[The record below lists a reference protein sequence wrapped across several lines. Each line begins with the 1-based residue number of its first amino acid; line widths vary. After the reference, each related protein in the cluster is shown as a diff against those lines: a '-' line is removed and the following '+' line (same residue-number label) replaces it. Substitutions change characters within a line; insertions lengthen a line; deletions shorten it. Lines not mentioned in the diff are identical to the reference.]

1 MHRKRTNKIRSF
13 SVIEVIMLQIQP
25 LFKNI
30 TEYEALCEKYGL
42 NYELL
47 EFSMGNAAVGA
58 ENYYKNCGR
67 VKSIHGA
74 FIDVNPGSSD
84 AAFRELSEK
93 RCSESCDLAMRLGA
107 ENVVFHSSCFPF
119 LRGAYIESWAARCAD
134 FYMRL
139 AEAYPSLTVL
149 IENSFDVD
157 PAPIKMLTDKISAK
171 NVGVCLD
178 IGHVNYS
185 RASVGEWFEAL
196 GERVKYLH
204 LSDNGG
210 VYDDHLTLGSGNVEW
225 EEASRLAEY
234 LPAQT
239 PVTLEVGGVESI
251 EASVEFLKANGF
263 FGGLI

>member
-1 MHRKRTNKIRSF
+1 MHRKRTNEIRSF

-42 NYELL
+42 NYEVL
-47 EFSMGNAAVGA
+47 EFSMGNAATGA
-58 ENYYKNCGR
+58 EDYYKNCGR

-119 LRGAYIESWAARCAD
+119 LRGAYIENWAALCAD
-134 FYMRL
+134 FYTRL
-139 AEAYPSLTVL
+139 AEQYPALSLL
-149 IENSFDVD
+149 IENSLDID
-157 PAPIKMLTDKISAK
+157 PVPIKMLTDKISAG

-178 IGHVNYS
+178 IGHINYS
-185 RASVGEWFEAL
+185 RAALDEWFEVL
-196 GERVKYLH
+196 GDRVRYLH
-204 LSDNGG
+204 ISDNYGI
-210 VYDDHLTLGSGNVEW
+210 YDDHITLGSGTVDW
-225 EEASRLAEY
+225 AKASRLTKY
-234 LPAQT
+234 LPAET
-239 PVTLEVGGVESI
+239 PVTLEVGGIESI
-251 EASVEFLKANGF
+251 ESSVEFLKANGF

>member
-1 MHRKRTNKIRSF
+1 
-13 SVIEVIMLQIQP
+13 MLQIQP

-42 NYELL
+42 NYEVL
-47 EFSMGNAAVGA
+47 ELSMCNAAVGA
-58 ENYYKNCGR
+58 ENYYKNSGR

-93 RCSESCDLAMRLGA
+93 RYIESCDLAMRLGA
-107 ENVVFHSSCFPF
+107 ENVVFHSTCFPF
-119 LRGAYIESWAARCAD
+119 LRGAYIENWAARCAD

-139 AEAYPSLTVL
+139 AEAYPSLSLL

-157 PAPIKMLTDKISAK
+157 PTPIKMLTDRISAN

-178 IGHVNYS
+178 IGHINYS
-185 RASVGEWFEAL
+185 RASVGEWFRSL
-196 GERVKYLH
+196 GEKVRYLH
-204 LSDNGG
+204 LSDNVG
-210 VYDDHLTLGSGNVEW
+210 VYDDHLSLGGGTVNWAEV
-225 EEASRLAEY
+225 SRLTEH
-234 LPAQT
+234 LPAGT
-239 PVTLEVGGVESI
+239 PVTLEVGGIESI
-251 EASVEFLKANGF
+251 ESSVEFLKTNGF